1 MKKHLPH
8 PRTLLLSIFCLS
20 LFIFSA
26 TAQQTKKISLQGFLK
41 DANGKAVADG
51 DQSLTFK
58 IYTVASGG
66 TAIWSEDQ
74 TLKVFGG
81 VYSAQLGSITNIASL
96 AWDVPYY
103 VGVTIQGTELT
114 PRTELTYAPYSFGTN
129 KAQEVVCSGAVG
141 DVKYSILAPDDF
153 VKVNGSCWV
162 PMDGRSLA
170 PTDKLRLAVTGGLT
184 QIPDGSG
191 AFIRSQEFAGK
202 ADRDPNR
209 TSTSPI
215 ATLQSDD
222 LGSHAHSASL
232 SVSGSTTSNGNH
244 SHSTSLPV
252 HTTSGDGFNLGNFQ
266 GTDRS
271 TNWNQSYNTNTTGDH
286 SHSISG
292 SATGNTNSSGGTET
306 RPKNLNF
313 WTYIRIN

>member
-81 VYSAQLGSITNIASL
+81 VYSASLGKTVDIAAL

-103 VGVTIQGTELT
+103 VGVTIQGSELT

-232 SVSGSTTSNGNH
+232 SVSGSTSTGGDHNHGFPYPVSRADTDTGGSNNVSG
-244 SHSTSLPV
+244 
-252 HTTSGDGFNLGNFQ
+252 GDGTALTFS
-266 GTDRS
+266 S
-271 TNWNQSYNTNTTGDH
+271 TNSAGSH
-286 SHSISG
+286 AHSISG
-292 SATGNTNSSGGTET
+292 TASGSTSNAGGSET